1 MELITAHR
9 LWRDYDYS
17 ALPLNETL
25 IREEKADNYKIEYIY
40 FNGEPTQDG
49 CVRIFARVYTPT
61 DRKPLAGMVLCND
74 ANDPFDM
81 TYTSILLQ
89 NGYTV
94 IVPDY
99 AGKRDSGLYTIYPYS
114 LRSANFF
121 SEESDFNSLPNNP
134 KLHSH
139 FSYACVM
146 LRAYCYLKQ
155 KGSFRSGKIGFFGV
169 REGALSVYKAAFV
182 EPEAFCAIA
191 LFNSCYIPSLD
202 IKSEEANL
210 YNSCLA
216 NQTYAALLTVPTYI
230 IESSNNSENSL
241 FSSSA
246 LYTVS
251 SNSVSMYIAEHSDNT
266 LSSSQTKSLV
276 AFVNNH
282 RNGKVDMASYPI
294 IEAKNSDRQ
303 LYFNITIPSPK
314 KVVGVY
320 AYHTF
325 GNGRGA
331 YRNWLKLPLVKI
343 SETEYLCKVDVF
355 LPKDEMSA
363 FVTVKYENDFCLSS
377 EILTRIPLL
386 LGVASKNIIKSR
398 LVYDADMGTEA
409 WLVTKSKLSS
419 SRVFI
424 KKGSKG
430 IEGVTGST
438 NSVTSLSIGDI
449 RTQGEQD
456 STLQLLI
463 YSEKQQTLDIQ
474 ITCLIEDEYL
484 SYSTT
489 KWVSSFGEWSKITL
503 SSNEFKSDHGTM
515 DGWQDAVCIT
525 INSESELLINS
536 VVWI

>member
-17 ALPLNETL
+17 ALPLNETV
-25 IREEKADNYKIEYIY
+25 IREEKKENYKIEYIY
-40 FNGEPTQDG
+40 FNGEHTQDG

-81 TYTSILLQ
+81 TYTSLLLE

-99 AGKRDSGLYTIYPYS
+99 AGKRESGFYTIYPYS

-121 SEESDFNSLPNNP
+121 SEDSDFNSFPENP

-139 FSYACVM
+139 YSYACVM

-155 KGSFRSGKIGFFGV
+155 KGTFRSEKIGFFGI
-169 REGALSVYKAAFV
+169 REGAVSVYKAAFV
-182 EPEAFCAIA
+182 EPNAFCAIA
-191 LFNSCYIPSLD
+191 LFNSCYISSLD
-202 IKSEEANL
+202 VKSEEANL

-230 IESSNNSENSL
+230 IESSNNSEDSL
-241 FSSSA
+241 FASSS

-266 LSSSQTKSLV
+266 LSAKQIKSLV

-314 KVVGVY
+314 KVVEVS
-320 AYHTF
+320 AFHTF
-325 GNGRGA
+325 GSGRGA
-331 YRNWLKLPLVKI
+331 YRNWIRLPLEKI
-343 SETEYLCKVDVF
+343 SECEYLCKVDVF
-355 LPKDEMSA
+355 LPKNELSA
-363 FVTVKYENDFCLSS
+363 FVTVKYENGFCLSS

-386 LGVASKNIIKSR
+386 LGVSGKNIIKSH

-409 WLVTKSKLSS
+409 WLVTRSKQAS
-419 SRVFI
+419 SRVYI
-424 KKGSKG
+424 KKGGKG
-430 IEGVTGST
+430 IEGITGST

-449 RTQGEQD
+449 RTQGEED
-456 STLQLLI
+456 SILQFLI
-463 YSEKQQTLDIQ
+463 YSEQNQSLDIQ
-474 ITCLIEDEYL
+474 ITCLIEDEYI

-503 SSNEFKSDHGTM
+503 SANEFKSGNGTM
-515 DGWQDAVCIT
+515 SGWNNAVCIT
-525 INSESELLINS
+525 INSQSELLINS